1 MKRYLLLF
9 SFLLLFIGGCGN
21 ETPSIDTE
29 EMDIT
34 GYLIEVG
41 DELLLNEKIDKEQ
54 FNTKTEQEIIDEYYL
69 SSIRINLQEI
79 ESSIIKKFEVGQK
92 VKVTVIGGIAESAPA
107 QAKAKKIEIIED

>member
-9 SFLLLFIGGCGN
+9 SFLLLMIGGCGN

-29 EMDIT
+29 EMNIT

-54 FNTKTEQEIIDEYYL
+54 FETKTEQEIMDEYYL
-69 SSIRINLQEI
+69 SSIRINLQKVEPTLLN
-79 ESSIIKKFEVGQK
+79 EFKVGQK
-92 VKVTVIGGIAESAPA
+92 VKVTIIGGIAESAPA
-107 QAKAKKIEIIED
+107 QAKATEIEIIEE